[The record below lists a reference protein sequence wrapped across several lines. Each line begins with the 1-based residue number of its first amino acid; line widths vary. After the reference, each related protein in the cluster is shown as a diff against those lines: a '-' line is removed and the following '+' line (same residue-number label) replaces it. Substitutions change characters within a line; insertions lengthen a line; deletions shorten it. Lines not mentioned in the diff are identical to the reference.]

1 MLMIKFLRLTLKLI
15 VIKIIRICNI
25 KIGYKNLIQNKIDKF
40 KKNQQESFQFLTFS
54 IYQKK
59 NFLQKYFVVKI

>member
-1 MLMIKFLRLTLKLI
+1 MKLI

-25 KIGYKNLIQNKIDKF
+25 KIGHKNLIQNKIDKF
-40 KKNQQESFQFLTFS
+40 KMNQQESFQFLTFS